1 MPAPGFASPEASS
14 PRRCRP
20 GGAMKLKGQGCLLD
34 ITNSP
39 VTASTTPLGTK
50 VWGPGSKAPAGPG
63 RAEEPAFITDE
74 TFDFD
79 FVLSPTSQER
89 GDEGDVEEEE
99 EDDDEVFF
107 GPMGHREKCIVVGKG
122 LQQQDLGPEPHWSP
136 LSGDKF
142 VQVCKEATL
151 LALHMEKASV
161 AGEAPAA
168 GHVARSSRSS
178 KARARV
184 VERFVE
190 ESCSKLKL
198 TAQPQPR
205 TPRQE
210 TSLPRG
216 PAPGTGDCPDSD
228 RRVAGDG
235 EEGEVSGAGPESER
249 PQPQPSTNATRAGAR
264 QLPSCTSA
272 VTATQASDD
281 GGEERPLLSCPVLE
295 DDTLDAPALSSLP
308 LPSRTKLRRALGLR
322 PPAPV
327 GGTRPPPR
335 QQKVSSSSSSGSCS
349 SLLGLG
355 SSRRASPRGSSA
367 AGAATGGG
375 RLRGALRPPT
385 GHPVQPGGLPRPL
398 SLSGQQA
405 PASRSHPARR
415 AVSALPSGRAGS
427 ASEGSAVAGGERVP
441 TAGRPARRGPQ
452 RDGGR
457 AAAGGEGRGT
467 PVAPS
472 GTGDAARAVGT
483 GSARHP
489 ATPSKEGG
497 RGLAAALSGDAA
509 SGEARGVCRAGK
521 PRGVAAGVAL
531 PEAGTPV
538 KLLRGQRLSALGS
551 TDSRIISPFS
561 RPPAVFVTPSKPP
574 PRSAMP
580 TPVAGSRG
588 GAVVPPGSTPASA
601 TRRRSCIPAITPIR
615 TPASLRPRRDP
626 DGIAAAAVAAAA
638 VRADAEGKATDTRA
652 PSQLLFSPPATE
664 SLHATTRGV
673 GRPSSC
679 RRSSRTGAS
688 APPISPVGVERRV
701 AKGAVPVEA
710 SSSIVS
716 LSPDSDVPLQNV
728 VVNLFG
734 TATALEQLESLL
746 PAETFASQ
754 GEASGDLLRGF
765 AAQKSTQAEERPL
778 IDLSDSPEARD
789 GGGGGGSGSSKEA
802 SGKLEIKFSRVN
814 NPEKC
819 PHPAHHIQ

>member
-205 TPRQE
+205 TPR
-210 TSLPRG
+210 
-216 PAPGTGDCPDSD
+216 
-228 RRVAGDG
+228 
-235 EEGEVSGAGPESER
+235 
-249 PQPQPSTNATRAGAR
+249 
-264 QLPSCTSA
+264 
-272 VTATQASDD
+272 
-281 GGEERPLLSCPVLE
+281 
-295 DDTLDAPALSSLP
+295 
-308 LPSRTKLRRALGLR
+308 
-322 PPAPV
+322 
-327 GGTRPPPR
+327 
-335 QQKVSSSSSSGSCS
+335 
-349 SLLGLG
+349 
-355 SSRRASPRGSSA
+355 SSA

-497 RGLAAALSGDAA
+497 RGSAAALSGDAA

-789 GGGGGGSGSSKEA
+789 GGGGGGSGSSKELIDLSSPLINLGQKSSA
-802 SGKLEIKFSRVN
+802 ECLLINIDSPLLKF
-814 NPEKC
+814 
-819 PHPAHHIQ
+819 

>member
-1 MPAPGFASPEASS
+1 MPTPGFASPEASS

-99 EDDDEVFF
+99 DDDDEVFF
-107 GPMGHREKCIVVGKG
+107 GPMGHREKCIMVGKG

-136 LSGDKF
+136 LTGDKF

-151 LALHMEKASV
+151 LALHMEKACV

-168 GHVARSSRSS
+168 GHVSRSSRS

-198 TAQPQPR
+198 LEAVRAPAQPR

-216 PAPGTGDCPDSD
+216 PAPGIGDCPDSD

-235 EEGEVSGAGPESER
+235 EEGEVSGAGLESER
-249 PQPQPSTNATRAGAR
+249 PQPQPSTNATRVGAQ

-272 VTATQASDD
+272 VMATQASDDD
-281 GGEERPLLSCPVLE
+281 GGEERPLVSCPVLE
-295 DDTLDAPALSSLP
+295 DDTLDAPASSSLL

-327 GGTRPPPR
+327 GGTRPPPG
-335 QQKVSSSSSSGSCS
+335 QQKISSSSSSGSCS

-355 SSRRASPRGSSA
+355 SSHRASPRGSSTA
-367 AGAATGGG
+367 SAATGGR
-375 RLRGALRPPT
+375 RLQGVLRPPT

-405 PASRSHPARR
+405 PASRSHPAR
-415 AVSALPSGRAGS
+415 ASALPSRRAGS
-427 ASEGSAVAGGERVP
+427 ASDGSVIPGGKRVP
-441 TAGRPARRGPQ
+441 STGQLAQRRSDRG
-452 RDGGR
+452 GGR

-467 PVAPS
+467 PVPPS
-472 GTGDAARAVGT
+472 GTGDAARAVGM

-489 ATPSKEGG
+489 ATPSKEG
-497 RGLAAALSGDAA
+497 RESAAALSGDVA
-509 SGEARGVCRAGK
+509 SGETRGVCRAGK
-521 PRGVAAGVAL
+521 PRGVAAGGK
-531 PEAGTPV
+531 PSEAGTPV

-551 TDSRIISPFS
+551 TD
-561 RPPAVFVTPSKPP
+561 
-574 PRSAMP
+574 
-580 TPVAGSRG
+580 RG
-588 GAVVPPGSTPASA
+588 G
-601 TRRRSCIPAITPIR
+601 
-615 TPASLRPRRDP
+615 
-626 DGIAAAAVAAAA
+626 
-638 VRADAEGKATDTRA
+638 
-652 PSQLLFSPPATE
+652 
-664 SLHATTRGV
+664 
-673 GRPSSC
+673 GRPCSC
-679 RRSSRTGAS
+679 RRSPRTGAS
-688 APPISPVGVERRV
+688 A
-701 AKGAVPVEA
+701 GAPLIPVEA
-710 SSSIVS
+710 SSSIIS

-734 TATALEQLESLL
+734 SVAALEQLESLL

-754 GEASGDLLRGF
+754 GDASGDLLCGF
-765 AAQKSTQAEERPL
+765 AAEKSTQAEERPL
-778 IDLSDSPEARD
+778 IDLSDSPDARD
-789 GGGGGGSGSSKEA
+789 GGGGGSGNSKELIDLSSPLINLGQRSSA
-802 SGKLEIKFSRVN
+802 ECLLINIDSPLLKF
-814 NPEKC
+814 
-819 PHPAHHIQ
+819 

>member
-1 MPAPGFASPEASS
+1 MPTPGFASPEASS

-99 EDDDEVFF
+99 DDDDEVFF
-107 GPMGHREKCIVVGKG
+107 GPMGHREKCIMVGKG

-136 LSGDKF
+136 LTGDKF

-151 LALHMEKASV
+151 LALHMEKACV

-168 GHVARSSRSS
+168 GHVSRSSRS

-198 TAQPQPR
+198 LEAVRAPAQPR

-216 PAPGTGDCPDSD
+216 PAPGIGDCPDSD

-235 EEGEVSGAGPESER
+235 EEGEVSGAGLESER
-249 PQPQPSTNATRAGAR
+249 PQPQPSTNATRVGAQ

-272 VTATQASDD
+272 VMATQASDDD
-281 GGEERPLLSCPVLE
+281 GGEERPLVSCPVLE
-295 DDTLDAPALSSLP
+295 DDTLDAPASSSLL

-327 GGTRPPPR
+327 GGTRPPPG
-335 QQKVSSSSSSGSCS
+335 QQKISSSSSSGSCS

-355 SSRRASPRGSSA
+355 SSHRASPRGSSTA
-367 AGAATGGG
+367 SAATGGR
-375 RLRGALRPPT
+375 RLQGVLRPPT

-405 PASRSHPARR
+405 PASRSHPAR
-415 AVSALPSGRAGS
+415 ASALPSRRAGS
-427 ASEGSAVAGGERVP
+427 ASDGSVIPGGKRVP
-441 TAGRPARRGPQ
+441 STGQLAQRRSDRG
-452 RDGGR
+452 GGR

-467 PVAPS
+467 PVPPS
-472 GTGDAARAVGT
+472 GTGDAARAVGM

-489 ATPSKEGG
+489 ATPSKEG
-497 RGLAAALSGDAA
+497 RESAAALSGDVA
-509 SGEARGVCRAGK
+509 SGETWGVCRAGK
-521 PRGVAAGVAL
+521 PRGVAAGGK
-531 PEAGTPV
+531 PSEAGTPV

-551 TDSRIISPFS
+551 TD

-574 PRSAMP
+574 PRSTIP
-580 TPVAGSRG
+580 TPVVGSRG
-588 GAVVPPGSTPASA
+588 GAVVPPGSTPASV

-626 DGIAAAAVAAAA
+626 DGIVAAAA
-638 VRADAEGKATDTRA
+638 IAMRADAEGETADTQA
-652 PSQLLFSPPATE
+652 PSQLLFSPPATD
-664 SLHATTRGV
+664 SLHATTRGG
-673 GRPSSC
+673 GRPCSC
-679 RRSSRTGAS
+679 RRSPRTGAS
-688 APPISPVGVERRV
+688 A
-701 AKGAVPVEA
+701 GAPLIPVEA
-710 SSSIVS
+710 SSSIIS

-734 TATALEQLESLL
+734 SVAALEQLESLL

-754 GEASGDLLRGF
+754 GDASGDLLCGF
-765 AAQKSTQAEERPL
+765 AAEKSTQAEERPL
-778 IDLSDSPEARD
+778 IDLSDSPDARD
-789 GGGGGGSGSSKEA
+789 GGGGGSGNSKELIDLSSPLINLGQRSSA
-802 SGKLEIKFSRVN
+802 ECLLINIDSPLLKF
-814 NPEKC
+814 
-819 PHPAHHIQ
+819 

>member
-1 MPAPGFASPEASS
+1 MPTPGFASPEASS

-99 EDDDEVFF
+99 DDDDEVFF
-107 GPMGHREKCIVVGKG
+107 GPMGHREKCIMVGKG

-136 LSGDKF
+136 LTGDKF

-151 LALHMEKASV
+151 LALHMEKACV

-168 GHVARSSRSS
+168 GHVSRSSRS

-198 TAQPQPR
+198 LEAVRAPAQPR

-216 PAPGTGDCPDSD
+216 PAPGIGDCPDSD

-235 EEGEVSGAGPESER
+235 EEGEVSGAGLESER
-249 PQPQPSTNATRAGAR
+249 PQPQPSTNATRVGAQ

-272 VTATQASDD
+272 VMATQASDDD
-281 GGEERPLLSCPVLE
+281 GGEERPLVSCPVLE
-295 DDTLDAPALSSLP
+295 DDTLDAPASSSLL

-327 GGTRPPPR
+327 GGTRPPPG
-335 QQKVSSSSSSGSCS
+335 QQKISSSSSSGSCS

-355 SSRRASPRGSSA
+355 SSHRASPRGSSTA
-367 AGAATGGG
+367 SAATGGR
-375 RLRGALRPPT
+375 RLQGVLRPPT

-405 PASRSHPARR
+405 PASRSHPAR
-415 AVSALPSGRAGS
+415 ASALPSRRAGS
-427 ASEGSAVAGGERVP
+427 ASDGSVIPGGKRVP
-441 TAGRPARRGPQ
+441 STGQLAQRRSDRG
-452 RDGGR
+452 GGR

-467 PVAPS
+467 PVPPS
-472 GTGDAARAVGT
+472 GTGDAARAVGM

-489 ATPSKEGG
+489 ATPSKEG
-497 RGLAAALSGDAA
+497 RESAAALSGDVA
-509 SGEARGVCRAGK
+509 SGETWGVCRAGK
-521 PRGVAAGVAL
+521 PRGVAAGGK
-531 PEAGTPV
+531 PSEAGTPV

-551 TDSRIISPFS
+551 TD
-561 RPPAVFVTPSKPP
+561 
-574 PRSAMP
+574 
-580 TPVAGSRG
+580 RG
-588 GAVVPPGSTPASA
+588 G
-601 TRRRSCIPAITPIR
+601 
-615 TPASLRPRRDP
+615 
-626 DGIAAAAVAAAA
+626 
-638 VRADAEGKATDTRA
+638 
-652 PSQLLFSPPATE
+652 
-664 SLHATTRGV
+664 
-673 GRPSSC
+673 GRPCSC
-679 RRSSRTGAS
+679 RRSPRTGAS
-688 APPISPVGVERRV
+688 A
-701 AKGAVPVEA
+701 GAPLIPVEA
-710 SSSIVS
+710 SSSIIS

-734 TATALEQLESLL
+734 SVAALEQLESLL

-754 GEASGDLLRGF
+754 GDASGDLLCGF
-765 AAQKSTQAEERPL
+765 AAEKSTQAEERPL
-778 IDLSDSPEARD
+778 IDLSDSPDARD
-789 GGGGGGSGSSKEA
+789 GGGGGSGNSKELIDLSSPLINLGQRSSA
-802 SGKLEIKFSRVN
+802 ECLLINIDSPLLKF
-814 NPEKC
+814 
-819 PHPAHHIQ
+819 